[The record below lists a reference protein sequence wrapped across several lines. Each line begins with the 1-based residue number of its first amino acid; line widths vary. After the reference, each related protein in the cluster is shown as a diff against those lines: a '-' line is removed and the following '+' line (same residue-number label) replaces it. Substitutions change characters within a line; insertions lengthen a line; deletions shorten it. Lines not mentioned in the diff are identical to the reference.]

1 MDLKFSEADVTFRQ
15 EVVTFLENE
24 YPEDIKEKQDKRIP
38 LEKEEIVRWQKIL
51 NQRGWFAINWP
62 SQYTNQEEL
71 SVTQKYILQEELA
84 KANTPTTIPFG
95 MGMCAPVIYTF
106 GTDEQKEKFLPSILN
121 SDVWWC
127 QGYSE
132 PGSGSDLASLKT
144 KAELSGDKYIVNG
157 TKTWTTL
164 AQHADWI
171 FCLVRT
177 ETTAIK
183 QEGISFLLIDMKT
196 PGIEVKPIITIDGS
210 HEVNMV
216 YFDNVEVPVE
226 NLVGEEGQG
235 WNIAKFLL
243 AHERSGIA
251 GIAALKRELKRLKE
265 LSAEIP
271 LGESTL
277 LEDSQFRNKIEETE
291 IELTATEFTELRT
304 LAAMSQGGSPG
315 AESSILKI
323 KGTEIQQGL
332 TELFVEAA
340 GEYALMYP
348 GAGGYGSNDKPSGPE
363 HAAVSLERFL
373 NFRKTSIYGGSNE
386 IQKNIISKFVLGV

>member
-1 MDLKFSEADVTFRQ
+1 MDLNFSKEDLEFRD
-15 EVVTFLENE
+15 EVREFLDKE
-24 YPEDIKEKQDKRIP
+24 YPKHIKEKMNNGD
-38 LEKEEIVRWQKIL
+38 
-51 NQRGWFAINWP
+51 
-62 SQYTNQEEL
+62 EL
-71 SVTQKYILQEELA
+71 SREEVVEWHKAVAKKGWMGHSWPVEHGGTGWDATKVYIYLRELA
-84 KANTPTTIPFG
+84 LAGCPTFVPFG
-95 MGMCAPVIYTF
+95 LQMVAPVIWTF
-106 GTDEQKEKFLPSILN
+106 GSEEQKKKFLPSIQN

-144 KAELSGDKYIVNG
+144 KAELKDNKYIVNG

-177 ETTAIK
+177 ETTDIK

-251 GIAALKRELKRLKE
+251 GIAALKRELGKLKE
-265 LSAEIP
+265 LSSEIA
-271 LGESTL
+271 LGDGTL
-277 LEDSQFRNKIEETE
+277 LEDTQFRNKIEETE
-291 IELTATEFTELRT
+291 IELTATEYTELRT

-323 KGTEIQQGL
+323 KGTELQQ
-332 TELFVEAA
+332 TISELFVEML
-340 GEYALMYP
+340 GYYAHPFYDETEL
-348 GAGGYGSNDKPSGPE
+348 GSNDTVGPDY
-363 HAAVSLERFL
+363 AAPVMPHYL
-373 NFRKTSIYGGSNE
+373 NYRKVSIYGGSNE
-386 IQKNIISKFVLGV
+386 IQRNVISKAILGL